1 MKTRWMKKF
10 IKEAR
15 EVRLTAQDK
24 RTMLLRILGPS
35 SIPSPYSFFLTVM
48 EHRQKILVASFMFAF
63 LLTSGGTSFAATGAL
78 PGEALYPI
86 KININEGIQS
96 LVAVSPNAKA
106 KIEVRHTQNR
116 LVEAEVLYKKGK
128 LDEKTKA
135 IIETKLEEH
144 SEALKVN
151 IETLV
156 SENATATV
164 KKVISE
170 LKTSIEEHEAV
181 LTDLET
187 STEIDAV
194 ITKANEVK
202 TEMEDIG
209 KKVDED
215 QKEKEDEK
223 KKDEDEKE
231 KEDEIKKEEVKKD
244 DEKSEQATTTASTSV
259 SVIEPV
265 ILITWTSSSSVF
277 QETLPNASSSQQ

>member
-1 MKTRWMKKF
+1 MNMRWMKKF

-15 EVRLTAQDK
+15 EVRLAAQDK
-24 RTMLLRILGPS
+24 RAMLSRILGPS
-35 SIPSPYSFFLTVM
+35 SIPSPYSFFLAVM
-48 EHRQKILVASFMFAF
+48 EHRQKILVASFMFVF

-86 KININEGIQS
+86 KVNINEGLQS

-116 LVEAEVLYKKGK
+116 LVEAEVLSKKGK

-144 SEALKVN
+144 AEALKGN
-151 IETLV
+151 IATLA

-164 KKVISE
+164 KEVISD
-170 LKTSIEEHEAV
+170 LSASIEEHEAV
-181 LTDLET
+181 LTDLAT

-194 ITKANEVK
+194 ITKANKVK

-215 QKEKEDEK
+215 QKDKEDEK
-223 KKDEDEKE
+223 KEE
-231 KEDEIKKEEVKKD
+231 EEVKKD
-244 DEKSEQATTTASTSV
+244 EEKEEQATTTASTSV
-259 SVIEPV
+259 SVTEPV
-265 ILITWTSSSSVF
+265 ILITWTSSSSVS
-277 QETLPNASSSQQ
+277 QEILPNASSSQQ